1 MVEFTLTQAQLTGD
15 ALAVNQQREQRTA
28 KRSRAGRGGVFGVEC
43 ERWNGRVERRVA
55 RRPQVARGFGV
66 NEATTGRRG
75 AVAIDRTHGR
85 RRHGSRAVL
94 KAPDRRAQR
103 PFEF

>member
-43 ERWNGRVERRVA
+43 ERWNGRVERRV
-55 RRPQVARGFGV
+55 